1 MRTRFLRLK
10 ILALFASGALLPGFI
25 VSCKKAAKTAQL
37 GFFEGLGFNASTLI
51 LQNAGGAGG

>member
-25 VSCKKAAKTAQL
+25 ISCEKAAKTAQL
-37 GFFEGLGFNASTLI
+37 GFFEALGENAVTSI
-51 LQNAGGAGG
+51 LPNAAGGG

>member
-25 VSCKKAAKTAQL
+25 ISCEKAAKTLQL
-37 GFFEGLGFNASTLI
+37 GFFEALGEHA
-51 LQNAGGAGG
+51 AGGGG